1 MSISMDISHWSST
14 LAIKLHRITAVATA
28 QSSST
33 KAFFAFAPRRQVL
46 HPEQQVFRTRHGRY
60 TEVAWRSNVYLWAQL
75 LYNARHCG
83 RWCGTPPSEWIWQ
96 SQRRHEPRPSP
107 TGPAASDDPHPRGVR
122 APPNVGP
129 NLGASRSALRKT
141 PAFVP
146 IAHFH
151 RGQTS
156 IKDVSTTLLGLNI
169 DF

>member
-1 MSISMDISHWSST
+1 MQGTVAGDVALPRVNEYDKANDVMS
-14 LAIKLHRITAVATA
+14 R
-28 QSSST
+28 
-33 KAFFAFAPRRQVL
+33 
-46 HPEQQVFRTRHGRY
+46 G
-60 TEVAWRSNVYLWAQL
+60 
-75 LYNARHCG
+75 
-83 RWCGTPPSEWIWQ
+83 
-96 SQRRHEPRPSP
+96 PRPQAP
-107 TGPAASDDPHPRGVR
+107 ASDDPHPRGVR
-122 APPNVGP
+122 APPNAGP